1 MKTKNKTLKNNFNDT
16 IGNTVLPAVVFLP
29 KTKLPEKEHENEPES
44 IEVGV
49 IIESEHF
56 TAFYNY
62 DDKHWWVHF
71 GGIIVGHRKLDD
83 YEVEGWYYLAKN
95 NCG

>member
-29 KTKLPEKEHENEPES
+29 KTKLPEREHENEPES
-44 IEVGV
+44 IKVGV

-71 GGIIVGHRKLDD
+71 GGITVGHRKLDD
-83 YEVEGWYYLAKN
+83 YEVEGWYYLAKK
-95 NCG
+95 